1 MVFSSAEAK
10 ETPNA
15 DFSGS
20 SDGVVQLDI
29 IWVDILVVTAGST
42 TVHNEL
48 SHL

>member
-1 MVFSSAEAK
+1 MVFRSAEAK

-20 SDGVVQLDI
+20 SDSVVQLDI
-29 IWVDILVVTAGST
+29 IRVDVLIVTAGST
-42 TVHNEL
+42 AVHDEL